1 MARLPPFM
9 IPVAFVLVLIALAA
23 INIQRQ
29 DRMIL
34 EINNPTTTTALTWE
48 LCEQRGIDCR

>member
-1 MARLPPFM
+1 MTKLPPIL
-9 IPVAFVLVLIALAA
+9 IPITFVLALIALAA
-23 INIQRQ
+23 LNIQRQ

-48 LCEQRGIDCR
+48 LCEQRGTDCR